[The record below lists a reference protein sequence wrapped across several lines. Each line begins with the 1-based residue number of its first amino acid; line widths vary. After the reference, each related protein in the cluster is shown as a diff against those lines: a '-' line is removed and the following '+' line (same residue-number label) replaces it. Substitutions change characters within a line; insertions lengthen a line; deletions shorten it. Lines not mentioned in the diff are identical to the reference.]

1 MRIIFTL
8 LILTVVS
15 ASYGQT
21 LAGTVKDRSDNSA
34 VAGSTI
40 LLQSRTDSTNTKL
53 LVTDSLGRFRI
64 NAIPGLYTLQISTVG
79 YLPYDTLLIAGDS
92 ITNLGTLSLQK
103 NEGLLGEV
111 VVKASLPPVKQK
123 GDTLEYSSSAF
134 KVNPDANAEDMVKKM
149 PGITIEQGIVKAQ
162 GENVRKVTV
171 DGRDFFGDDA
181 TAALKNL
188 PAEIIDKIQVFDRL
202 SEQAQLTGFEDDN
215 TAKGINIV
223 TKANMRNGQFGRVF
237 AGYGTDNRYSAGGNV
252 SFFNGDRRI
261 SLVGMTNNIN
271 VQNFATEDLLGV
283 TSSGGGQRRG
293 GGGGGGRGG
302 SGGGGQGGGG
312 GNFRSSGQGNF
323 LIGQQSGISKTNSF
337 GINFSDKWSEKLN
350 VTGSYF
356 FNNANNT
363 ANEVTNRQYFLEGDS
378 TQLYNENQLSSSS
391 NTNHRVNMRLE
402 YKIDSSNT
410 LIITP
415 NVSFQS
421 NSSNNFVTG
430 VNSTVKG
437 IISETQNMKTANNSG
452 FNINNNILYRHAFAK
467 RGRSLS
473 LNLGTSVNR
482 RSGETYIDAF
492 NSSENIQDSLQQFS
506 DRLNNG
512 YQLSA
517 NLSYTEPVGKGMLQF
532 SYRPTYNVSHADQR
546 SFQFDGT
553 AGKYS
558 LFDSSLSN
566 KFDNTYITQNGG
578 VNYRI
583 NTKKNSFS
591 VGLAYQQADLSS
603 DQEFP
608 VKASTDRSFSNLLP
622 TAMWNSKISPKSSIR
637 ISYRT
642 NTSAPSI
649 NQLQNVINNNNPL
662 ILTTGNPYL
671 DQQYSHNMIARYTYT
686 NTAKGLSFFGN
697 VFFQKTK
704 DYVGNAT
711 YLAASDSVLSNSV
724 TLYKGSQ
731 LVKPVNLSGFWNL
744 RSFVTL
750 GMPLKFIKSNL
761 NFNTGYSYSNIPGI
775 VNGISNVS
783 TAQTYNTGAV
793 LASNVSENIDFTLSY
808 SANFNKVRNSIQP
821 SLNNNYFT
829 QTAGVQMNLISK
841 NGWVFQNDLN
851 NQSYR
856 GLTDGFN
863 QNFWLWNIGVGK
875 KFLKNNNGELRLTI
889 FDLLKQ
895 NQSITRNVEEI
906 YVEDVQTQVLRQ
918 YFMLTFSYRLRNF
931 GSRK

>member
-8 LILTVVS
+8 LILFVLS
-15 ASYGQT
+15 KSYAQT
-21 LAGTVKDRSDNSA
+21 LTGTIKDKADNLP
-34 VAGSTI
+34 VAGSTVS
-40 LLQSRTDSTNTKL
+40 LQSRTDSTNTRL
-53 LVTDSLGRFRI
+53 LVTDSLGQFRI
-64 NAIPGLYTLQISTVG
+64 NIAAGLYRLSVSAVG
-79 YLPYDTLLIAGDS
+79 FVSYDTLLMTTDS
-92 ITNLGTLSLQK
+92 LTSVGTLYLLK

-111 VVKASLPPVKQK
+111 VVKASLPPVRQK

-134 KVNPDANAEDMVKKM
+134 KVNPDANAEDMIKKM
-149 PGITIEQGIVKAQ
+149 PGVTVEQGVVKAQ

-261 SLVGMTNNIN
+261 SLVGMANNIN
-271 VQNFATEDLLGV
+271 LQNFATEDLLGV
-283 TSSGGGQRRG
+283 TTSGGGQRG
-293 GGGGGGRGG
+293 GGGGGGRGR
-302 SGGGGQGGGG
+302 SGGGGGGGG
-312 GNFRSSGQGNF
+312 GNFRSSGQSNF
-323 LIGQQSGISKTNSF
+323 LVGQQSGISKTNSL
-337 GINFSDKWSEKLN
+337 GINFSDRWGQKLN

-356 FNNANNT
+356 FNNSSNS
-363 ANEVTNRQYFLEGDS
+363 ANEITNRQYFLENDS
-378 TQLYNENQLSSSS
+378 TQTYNENQVSSSS
-391 NTNHRVNMRLE
+391 NSNHRVNMRLE
-402 YKIDSSNT
+402 YKMDSSNT
-410 LIITP
+410 LIFTP
-415 NVSFQS
+415 TLSFQKN
-421 NSSNNFVTG
+421 NSINRSTG
-430 VNSTVKG
+430 VNSAIKG
-437 IISETQNMKTANNSG
+437 IISETDNLRTSDNSG
-452 FNINNNILYRHAFAK
+452 FNFNNNILFRHAFAK

-473 LNLGTSVNR
+473 LNLGTSVNQR
-482 RSGETYIDAF
+482 NGDTYIDAF
-492 NSSENIQDSLQQFS
+492 NSSDNVQDSLQQFS
-506 DRLNNG
+506 DRSSNG

-517 NLSYTEPVGKGMLQF
+517 NISYTEPVGKKGQLQL
-532 SYRPTYNVSHADQR
+532 SYRPTYQVSHSDQR
-546 SFQFDGT
+546 SFQYDG
-553 AGKYS
+553 AVGKYN

-566 KFDNTYITQNGG
+566 KFDNTYTTQNGG
-578 VNYRI
+578 VNYRV
-583 NTKKNSFS
+583 NTGKNTFS
-591 VGLAYQQADLSS
+591 VGLAYQHADLSS
-603 DQEFP
+603 EQEFP
-608 VKASTDRSFSNLLP
+608 VRTQTERTFSNLLP
-622 TAMWNSKISPKSSIR
+622 TAMWNSKLSAKSSLR
-637 ISYRT
+637 LSYRS

-662 ILTTGNPYL
+662 ILSTGNPDL
-671 DQQYSHNMIARYTYT
+671 DQQFSHNVIGRYTYT

-697 VFFQKTK
+697 VFYSKTS
-704 DYVGNAT
+704 DYIGNAT
-711 YLAASDSVLSNSV
+711 FLAASDSVLSNSV

-731 LVKPVNLSGFWNL
+731 LVKPVNLDGYWNL

-750 GMPLKFIKSNL
+750 GMPLKFIKSTL
-761 NFNTGYSYSNIPGI
+761 NFNTGYSYSKIPGI
-775 VNGISNVS
+775 VNNVS
-783 TAQTYNTGAV
+783 NLSSAQTYNTGAV
-793 LASNVSENIDFTLSY
+793 LASSISENVDFTLSY

-829 QTAGVQMNLISK
+829 QTAGAQVNLISK
-841 NGWVFQNDLN
+841 DGWVFQNDLS

-875 KFLKNNNGELRLTI
+875 KFLKNDNGELRLTV

-895 NQSITRNVEEI
+895 NQSIRRNVEEI

-931 GSRK
+931 GSKK